1 MESVIKTLEFDS
13 IRQHL
18 AECAATYLG
27 QKHARALSLSQ
38 DVSQIEQ
45 ALTQTTEFRDLIEYE
60 KTPPLGD
67 IPDMEPIL
75 AKAKIQGSLLHPE
88 ECVGVSQL
96 LHVVHSLQR
105 YFQEFDEKIPT
116 LNKVTNRFIP
126 LKELERELNR
136 CIDVKSEQIKDN
148 ASEKLASIRKNITR
162 AQNAARKKLE
172 GVLSRYASQGILQE
186 NVIAMRNNRL
196 VLVIKDEY
204 RRKVK
209 GLIHDRSASGSSLFI
224 EPMSVVE
231 DNNRIR
237 ELYAEESKEIERIL
251 YELTEKI
258 HQAFDSLLS
267 NLDTLSIVDF
277 IYAKASLSK
286 KLNAHQPEITENAT
300 LFIAGGRHPLLLLR
314 MGEKKVVPLDVTLGD
329 DFYTLV
335 ISGPNA
341 GGKTVA
347 LKTVGLL
354 TMMAL
359 SGLHIP
365 AKPHSKIGMMQRIF
379 ATIGDQQSLD
389 NDLST
394 FSSHLASLKNIA
406 DHAEKGHL
414 VLIDEIGS
422 GTDPEEGTALAMAL
436 MERLTARQV
445 LSIVTTHQSPLKAF
459 AYQTDGVENASL
471 EFDVSTLES
480 TFRFR
485 TGIPGSSY
493 AFEIAQRMDVP
504 EELTKRARDLIGVHK
519 DKLEGLIL
527 DLDENIQH
535 YKELTSQATRKETEY
550 RGLLKLYQERYDK
563 LKKEQREL
571 KQKAA
576 QEADEILKESNAA
589 IEKAIRDIRESQAQ
603 SEAIRS
609 AKEFL
614 QKEKS
619 KVNAIKQEVTEV
631 EESREPAEVTV
642 GDLVQ
647 WTKTN
652 GLGEIKS
659 APDKKGRVLLQ
670 TDGGMKIRVPTT
682 ELVKKNHR
690 RKSKSKVRYN
700 VGTEKRF
707 QNELDLR
714 GMTSDEAVDEV
725 DKFLDEALLAGFHE
739 ISIIH
744 GKGTG
749 ALRHRVHDY
758 LHTHP
763 QVIKYRLGNWNE
775 GDAGVTIVTLKET

>member
-1 MESVIKTLEFDS
+1 MESVIKTLEFDN

-18 AECAATYLG
+18 ADCAATYLG
-27 QKHARALSLSQ
+27 RERAHALSPSR
-38 DVSQIEQ
+38 DVSQIQQ
-45 ALTQTTEFRDLIEYE
+45 ALTQTTEFRDLIDYE
-60 KTPPLGD
+60 KTPPLAN

-75 AKAKIQGSLLHPE
+75 KKANIQGSLLHPE
-88 ECVGVSQL
+88 ECLGIMRL
-96 LHVVHSLQR
+96 LQVVHALQR
-105 YFQEFDEKIPT
+105 YFQEFDGKIPA
-116 LNKVTNRFIP
+116 LKKVTNRFIP
-126 LKELERELNR
+126 LKDLESELNR
-136 CIDVKSEQIKDN
+136 CIDIKSEKIKDN
-148 ASEKLASIRKNITR
+148 ASEKLASVRKNITR
-162 AQNAARKKLE
+162 AQESARKKLQ
-172 GVLSRYASQGILQE
+172 GLLNRYAAQGALQE

-204 RRKVK
+204 KRKVK
-209 GLIHDRSASGSSLFI
+209 GLIHDRSASGSSLFV
-224 EPMSVVE
+224 EPLSVVE

-251 YELTEKI
+251 YQLTEKI
-258 HQAFDSLLS
+258 HQSFDAIS
-267 NLDTLSIVDF
+267 NNLETLSEVDF

-286 KLNAHQPEITENAT
+286 KLNAHQPEITKSPT
-300 LFIAGGRHPLLLLR
+300 LSIAGGRHPLLLLR
-314 MGEKKVVPLDVTLGD
+314 MGEKNVVPLDVTLGET
-329 DFYTLV
+329 FYTLV

-365 AKPHSKIGMMQRIF
+365 AKPHSKVGMMQRIF

-394 FSSHLASLKNIA
+394 FSSHLASLKEIA
-406 DHAEKGHL
+406 NHAQKGHF

-422 GTDPEEGTALAMAL
+422 GTDPEEGIALAMAL
-436 MERLTARQV
+436 LECLTKRQV

-493 AFEIAQRMDVP
+493 AFEIAQRMNVP
-504 EELTKRARDLIGVHK
+504 QELTGRARELVGVHK

-535 YKELTSQATRKETEY
+535 YKKLAAQATLQETEY
-550 RGLLKLYQERYDK
+550 RGLLKLYQERYEQ
-563 LKKEQREL
+563 LKKEQRQL

-576 QEADEILKESNAA
+576 QEADELLKESNAV

-609 AKEFL
+609 AKELL
-614 QKEKS
+614 QKEKT

-631 EESREPAEVTV
+631 AEPQQPADVTI
-642 GDLVQ
+642 GDFVQ
-647 WTKTN
+647 WTRTS
-652 GLGEIKS
+652 GTGEIKS
-659 APDKKGRVLLQ
+659 SPDKKGRVLLQ

-682 ELVKKNHR
+682 ELVKKNQK
-690 RKSKSKVRYN
+690 RKSKSKVKYH
-700 VGTEKRF
+700 VGAEKRY
-707 QNELDLR
+707 QNELDIR
-714 GMTSDEAVDEV
+714 GLTSIEALDEV
-725 DKFLDEALLAGFHE
+725 DKFLDETLLAGFHE
-739 ISIIH
+739 ISIVH

-749 ALRHRVHDY
+749 ALRKQVHDY
-758 LHTHP
+758 LRTHP
-763 QVIKYRLGNWNE
+763 QVVKYRLGNWNE